1 MRYNVAAQKAF
12 MRSGATRARRIG
24 GGGRS
29 PLPKPLASE
38 VSAQAPR
45 GLAALAA
52 AGKKPKLGALAEA
65 FGFGS

>member
-1 MRYNVAAQKAF
+1 MRYNVQRGNHF
-12 MRSGATRARRIG
+12 MRSSAARARRIG